1 MLGDRPLI
9 GGPEEHPG
17 LDQEPWLEQE
27 PSWLDQD
34 AGPLVRSFA
43 LTGGRVRSGTTFD
56 LLAYVVATSNA
67 ASVMWQT
74 QPEHRAILAHAMV
87 PISLVELAS
96 EVDLPLGVVRVLLGD
111 LVELEAIAIQ
121 EPAANGSAQDD
132 NVLKAV
138 IHALRTL

>member
-1 MLGDRPLI
+1 MLGDRPLD
-9 GGPEEHPG
+9 GGS
-17 LDQEPWLEQE
+17 DDYTWF
-27 PSWLDQD
+27 DRD

-43 LTGGRVRSGTTFD
+43 LTGGRARSGTTFD
-56 LLAYVVATSNA
+56 LLAYVVATDSA
-67 ASVMWQT
+67 QSVIWQT
-74 QPEHRAILAHAMV
+74 QPEHRAILARAAA
-87 PISLVELAS
+87 PISLAELAS

-121 EPAANGSAQDD
+121 EPPANAGLPND